1 MENTQESTE
10 RCLQMGA
17 KMMEQKDP
25 ELTSSHDHT
34 KIPTIFRAIITGKDQ
49 TLSEKIFYNLRY
61 KEGPTMRWVG
71 GADSQYN
78 QLL

>member
-1 MENTQESTE
+1 MV
-10 RCLQMGA
+10 GVV
-17 KMMEQKDP
+17 KMAEKGDP
-25 ELTSSHDHT
+25 GLTFSHGHT

-78 QLL
+78 HLL